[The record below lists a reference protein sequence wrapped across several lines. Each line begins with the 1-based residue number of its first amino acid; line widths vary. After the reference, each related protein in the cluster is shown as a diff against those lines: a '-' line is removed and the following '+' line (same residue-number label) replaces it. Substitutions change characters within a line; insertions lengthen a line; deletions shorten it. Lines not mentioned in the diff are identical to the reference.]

1 MWRTTDPDGRVIV
14 LTFERWRHIVDKHD
28 EMRGHRDR
36 VLEAVAHPE
45 ERLPGQESHEYW
57 FYGRLA
63 RPNRWIRVVVH
74 YESDR
79 GQIVTAF
86 SRRLIP

>member
-1 MWRTTDPDGRVIV
+1 MWATTDPDGRAVV

-28 EMRGHRDR
+28 ELHGHRDS
-36 VLEAVAHPE
+36 VLEAVARPE
-45 ERLPGQESHEYW
+45 ERLPGRRAQQEW
-57 FYGRLA
+57 FYARMPWPGRS
-63 RPNRWIRVVVH
+63 IRVVVH